1 MSGHSNPAATP
12 TMGFILQHQSLSDG
26 SLQITIYPAPTTVQP
41 TTDAARV
48 VNEIGMM
55 LQGARVV
62 LLGSNIIDTDSRLLA
77 WIFVVARA
85 CGRRGVSLSCESMPE
100 RITRQIGL
108 ALSVPERAGARR
120 TQRVEPLLSVIGR
133 TAVGIYADLQDWLS
147 FVGELLVAL
156 WSFFRRNARV
166 PVGDI
171 WKIVDECGP
180 GALPIVTLI
189 STLVGVIL
197 AFIGAQQLRQFGAQ
211 IFVANLVSVAM
222 LREMGAVMAGVIMA
236 GRTGAAF
243 AAQLG
248 TMQVNEEIDALKTF
262 GISPMQYLVIPRV
275 IALVVMM
282 PLLCLYADTLGIVGG
297 AVVSSLTLDISLV
310 QYFNQAATAVHL
322 SDVWLGVFKSCVF
335 GVLIAIAGCL
345 SGIRCGR
352 SASAVGVA
360 VTSAVVSGIVAIVL
374 SDALFAFMT
383 ELAGV

>member
-1 MSGHSNPAATP
+1 MMIG
-12 TMGFILQHQSLSDG
+12 GD
-26 SLQITIYPAPTTVQP
+26 QIP
-41 TTDAARV
+41 TDA
-48 VNEIGMM
+48 
-55 LQGARVV
+55 
-62 LLGSNIIDTDSRLLA
+62 RLVA
-77 WIFVVARA
+77 WIFTVARECA
-85 CGRRGVSLSCESMPE
+85 RCGVTFRCESMPE
-100 RITRQIGL
+100 RITRQLAL
-108 ALSVPERAGARR
+108 ALSVPERKGARR
-120 TQRVEPLLSVIGR
+120 EWRKDPVLTVIGKSAAR
-133 TAVGIYADLQDWLS
+133 IGSDLEAWLT
-147 FVGELLVAL
+147 FIGELLVSL
-156 WSFFRRNARV
+156 WSFARKRASV
-166 PVGDI
+166 PIRDT
-171 WKIVDECGP
+171 WKIIDECGP

-262 GISPMQYLVIPRV
+262 GISPMQYLVVPRV
-275 IALVVMM
+275 LALVVMM
-282 PLLCLYADTLGIVGG
+282 PLLCLYADMLGIVGG

-310 QYFNQAATAVHL
+310 QYFNQAATAARV
-322 SDVWLGVFKSCVF
+322 SDVWLGVCKSCVF

>member
-1 MSGHSNPAATP
+1 
-12 TMGFILQHQSLSDG
+12 MGFILQYQARPDG
-26 SLQITIYPAPTTVQP
+26 SLEIIISTSSTVSQTI
-41 TTDAARV
+41 DAAGVMRA
-48 VNEIGMM
+48 IGS
-55 LQGARVV
+55 LAKGASVTV
-62 LLGSNIIDTDSRLLA
+62 IGHEVEVADSRLLG
-77 WIFVVARA
+77 WIFAVARE
-85 CGRRGVSLSCESMPE
+85 CGRRGVGLSLEGMPE
-100 RITRQIGL
+100 QARRRIGL
-108 ALSVPERAGARR
+108 ALSVPERKGAKREHRRESILTTIGKATAGIV
-120 TQRVEPLLSVIGR
+120 T
-133 TAVGIYADLQDWLS
+133 DLKGWLT
-147 FVGELLVAL
+147 FLGELLVSL
-156 WSFFRRNARV
+156 WGFVNRSARV
-166 PVGDI
+166 PTRDI
-171 WKIVDECGP
+171 WNIIDECGP

-236 GRTGAAF
+236 GRTGASF

-262 GISPMQYLVIPRV
+262 GISPMQYLVVPRV
-275 IALVVMM
+275 LALVVMM
-282 PLLCLYADTLGIVGG
+282 PLLCIYADMLGIVGG

-310 QYFNQAATAVHL
+310 QYFNQAKTAVHL
-322 SDVWLGVFKSCVF
+322 SDLWLGVFKSCVF
-335 GVLIAIAGCL
+335 GVLIAISGCL